1 MKNKFTELEKE
12 KLLACVGYAMKSA
25 ECEKFRIEKE
35 IGKRTYVRDEATEIR
50 YEEAIQRDIFHT
62 NLYNKVKECL
72 EE

>member
-12 KLLACVGYAMKSA
+12 KLLACVGYVMKGA
-25 ECEKFRIEKE
+25 ECEKLRIEKE
-35 IGKRTYVRDEATEIR
+35 IGKRTYVRDEATELR
-50 YEEAIQRDIFHT
+50 YEKTIQRYIFYT

>member
-12 KLLACVGYAMKSA
+12 KLLECVGYQMKRA

-50 YEEAIQRDIFHT
+50 YEEAIQRDIFYT

-72 EE
+72 KE

>member
-12 KLLACVGYAMKSA
+12 KLLACVGYVMKGA

-35 IGKRTYVRDEATEIR
+35 IGKRTYVKDEATEIR
-50 YEEAIQRDIFHT
+50 YEKTVQRYIFYT

>member
-1 MKNKFTELEKE
+1 
-12 KLLACVGYAMKSA
+12 MKSA

-35 IGKRTYVRDEATEIR
+35 IGKRTYVRDEATEIL
-50 YEEAIQRDIFHT
+50 YEEAIQRDIFYT

>member
-12 KLLACVGYAMKSA
+12 KLLACVGSA

-35 IGKRTYVRDEATEIR
+35 IGKRTYVKDEATEIL
-50 YEEAIQRDIFHT
+50 YEEAIQRYIFYT

-72 EE
+72 EK

>member
-12 KLLACVGYAMKSA
+12 KLLAKVGYTMKSA

-35 IGKRTYVRDEATEIR
+35 IGKRTYARDEATEIR
-50 YEEAIQRDIFHT
+50 YEEAIQRDIFYT

>member
-12 KLLACVGYAMKSA
+12 KLIACVGYVMKGA

-35 IGKRTYVRDEATEIR
+35 IGKRTYVKDEATEIR
-50 YEEAIQRDIFHT
+50 YEKTIQRYIFYT